1 MLYPVPGGVF
11 TSYSAAIAGRKNIQ
25 IDFIIGKGEIGL
37 GRGETRRGLLEASLT
52 LEASL
57 SLTVFIFAVI
67 ILAMPMEMLDTQ
79 RKIQTVLETTARE
92 LSPYAY
98 IFYRRTE
105 GEELRDTAGTDS
117 LVTAEL
123 FAEGAVRAFLE
134 VKIREAAGPGRISG
148 LDLSGTE
155 IMKNGEEIYLR
166 AKYRLMLPFRVF
178 VLDSVPAASVSFKR
192 GWIGS
197 EGGRNSQGGAEAD
210 KSERMVFIGRTGTRY
225 HLSPDCHYI
234 SNDISSLDY
243 DTVKDKLSS
252 SQSHYKPCSI
262 CGSAAVSGTTV
273 YIMPNGKYFHS
284 RPDCTSIAYYV
295 KKVPLSEVEHLGA
308 CSYCGTF
315 HTPPQA
321 SGRVG
326 DCAYESFVPGE
337 DCRGLGLREK
347 IQSAEHTPA
356 L

>member
-25 IDFIIGKGEIGL
+25 INFIIGKGEIGL

-92 LSPYAY
+92 LSQYAY

-105 GEELRDTAGTDS
+105 GEELRDTDGTDS

-155 IMKNGEEIYLR
+155 ITKNGEEINLR

-197 EGGRNSQGGAEAD
+197 EGTQFTGGSGGRQIRKNGFY
-210 KSERMVFIGRTGTRY
+210 R
-225 HLSPDCHYI
+225 
-234 SNDISSLDY
+234 
-243 DTVKDKLSS
+243 KDRN
-252 SQSHYKPCSI
+252 QI
-262 CGSAAVSGTTV
+262 
-273 YIMPNGKYFHS
+273 
-284 RPDCTSIAYYV
+284 
-295 KKVPLSEVEHLGA
+295 
-308 CSYCGTF
+308 
-315 HTPPQA
+315 
-321 SGRVG
+321 
-326 DCAYESFVPGE
+326 SFVT
-337 DCRGLGLREK
+337 GLPLH
-347 IQSAEHTPA
+347 I
-356 L
+356 